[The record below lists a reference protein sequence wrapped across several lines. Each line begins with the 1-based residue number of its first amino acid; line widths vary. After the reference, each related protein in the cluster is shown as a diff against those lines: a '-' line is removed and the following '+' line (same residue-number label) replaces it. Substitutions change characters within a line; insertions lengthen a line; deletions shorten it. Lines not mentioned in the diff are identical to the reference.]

1 MRWDH
6 GEAHRTSK
14 ILVMFQFLSQVDISM
29 GILITLLNCTYI
41 FCMLV
46 YTNIIKSFK
55 FCFLYHLLG
64 IFLLPG
70 NTQSKSTY
78 LRTWVKGVVLG
89 SCLATDSNAHTHNPY
104 LSPSCFQPFL
114 GIFYTPSRSWS
125 LLHCCGPQ
133 NEHPELNTRLHM
145 WPDTVKNSSLWLPEI
160 LGTVKSAFATIPY

>member
-29 GILITLLNCTYI
+29 DILITLLNCTYI

-70 NTQSKSTY
+70 NTQSKSTH
-78 LRTWVKGVVLG
+78 LRTWVKVVVLG

-104 LSPSCFQPFL
+104 LSPQLLSTISRDILHPFKVL
-114 GIFYTPSRSWS
+114 ITLALLWASKWTPRT
-125 LLHCCGPQ
+125 
-133 NEHPELNTRLHM
+133 EHKAPHVT
-145 WPDTVKNSSLWLPEI
+145 W
-160 LGTVKSAFATIPY
+160 YC